1 MADSVKV
8 QVMRKLAEVLAAV
21 PGIASVARH
30 QGKPIDLDT
39 VRKPALHLYDEL
51 ETRGKRNC
59 LATGEIDLHL
69 VVWIDL
75 TPAGEA
81 SFPDVADNLQAAIH
95 NALIGTTALR
105 GLVENIEEVSVDKQY
120 PNDLYGALVLRLRLT
135 YCHAWGDAFSVA
147 Y

>member
-1 MADSVKV
+1 MPDSVKV
-8 QVMRKLAEVLAAV
+8 LLMRKLAEVLAAV
-21 PGIASVARH
+21 PGVVSVARH

-39 VRKPALHLYDEL
+39 VRKPALYLYDEL
-51 ETRGKRNC
+51 ETRGKRNR

-81 SFPDVADNLQAAIH
+81 SFPEVADNLQAAIH
-95 NALIGTTALR
+95 NALIGSSELR
-105 GLVENIEEVSVDKQY
+105 GLVEKIEEVSVDKQY
-120 PNDLYGALVLRLRLT
+120 PNDLYGVLVMRFKLT